1 MESINNGAEQYETKN
16 RVKGIVLETLRE
28 VSELKVDR
36 KQVENNIENNIEN
49 NKKIQ
54 RRDKIDKDRYEIS
67 E

>member
-49 NKKIQ
+49 KKIQ